1 MHCFKFLDNLT
12 GIAEQVQDKLTGA
25 TYIVAES
32 RMSVLPSKKSKSDAS
47 NGPAQD
53 AKPTSKG
60 SSKEKVKG
68 GKDTG
73 SYELLEKVSGSSL
86 VGMK

>member
-1 MHCFKFLDNLT
+1 MFRDNLS
-12 GIAEQVQDKLTGA
+12 GIAEQVRDKLTGT

-32 RMSVLPSKKSKSDAS
+32 RMSVLPSKKSKLEAP
-47 NGPAQD
+47 NGPTQD
-53 AKPTSKG
+53 VKFTSKGG

-73 SYELLEKVSGSSL
+73 SYELLEKIPGASL
-86 VGMK
+86 VGIK